1 MNMYLV
7 TVSKEIQAYRLYKR
21 GSCIYGHDRLIAR
34 EWYKVVAINNELAIS
49 HCIFFFA
56 WH

>member
-34 EWYKVVAINNELAIS
+34 E
-49 HCIFFFA
+49 
-56 WH
+56 